1 MDNEKLEM
9 QLIDYIDGKLT
20 EAERHEVEQELMRN
34 DKAYKL
40 YEQLKEI
47 MHVMDRAKKLEPS
60 PELKSKFDAF
70 LHEEIDSSKQSGH
83 AFLFQPVFY
92 RVAAAIALL
101 IIGGGIGFWISK
113 DNAREQKI
121 AEIEAEM
128 QRTKVMMMSL
138 MENQQSASQRIQGVN
153 VALTISAADDDVVQA
168 LAKRMNEDPNSNVR
182 LAALEALSQF
192 RDEPKV
198 RKILIDAL
206 STQKDPV
213 VQIALIQLMVKLK
226 EKGVVNEL
234 KKIVDDEKT
243 MEAVKDEA
251 YSGIM
256 ELS

>member
-20 EAERHEVEQELMRN
+20 EAERHEVEQELMHN
-34 DKAYKL
+34 EKAYKL

-47 MHVMDRAKKLEPS
+47 MHAMDRAKKLEPS
-60 PELKSKFDAF
+60 PELKAKFDTF
-70 LHEEIDSSKQSGH
+70 LHEEIESSKKSGH
-83 AFLFQPVFY
+83 VVLFQPVFY

-101 IIGGGIGFWISK
+101 IVGGGIGFWISQH
-113 DNAREQKI
+113 NANEQEIAKI
-121 AEIEAEM
+121 KEEM

-153 VALTISAADDDVVQA
+153 VALTISAADDDVVHA

-192 RDEPKV
+192 RNEPKV
-198 RKILIDAL
+198 RKILVDAL